1 VHQQRLSPS
10 ARNVDLK
17 APSDAIIGSACAYPA
32 TRPDK
37 ISRPEVERRKGEDS
51 RAARRRADLRR
62 TYDCNTLARART
74 NSFRVNLG
82 FLSNPVIWHLWRGW

>member
-1 VHQQRLSPS
+1 MHHQRLSPS

-37 ISRPEVERRKGEDS
+37 ISRPEVERRKGVYALGPLSAE
-51 RAARRRADLRR
+51 
-62 TYDCNTLARART
+62 RART

>member
-37 ISRPEVERRKGEDS
+37 ISRPEVERRKGVYALGPLSAERHVS
-51 RAARRRADLRR
+51 PHTIATPLRVPEQIVF
-62 TYDCNTLARART
+62 A
-74 NSFRVNLG
+74 
-82 FLSNPVIWHLWRGW
+82 